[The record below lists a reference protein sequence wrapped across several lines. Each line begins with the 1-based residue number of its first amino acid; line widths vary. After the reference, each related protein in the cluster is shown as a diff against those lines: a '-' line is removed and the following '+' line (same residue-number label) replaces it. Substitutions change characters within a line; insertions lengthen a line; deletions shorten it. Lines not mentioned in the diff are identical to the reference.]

1 MNSTLVEGDYIVVNK
16 LVYGA
21 RIPITP
27 LSLPFGHTYVD
38 WIEIPYTRIFGFSDI
53 KRNDIIVF
61 NFPLE
66 TELPIDHRQE
76 YVKRCIALAGD
87 TIQLKKGIVSVNG
100 KRLKDVLTLLVPRDA
115 NGKRTFIDSSFFNP
129 AIFPNSSSF
138 RWNAD
143 HFGPLIVPKKGNR
156 IALTSN
162 NLTFYKRI
170 IEVYENNTLEVKGG
184 KVYVNSIFQKSYVF
198 KMDYYFVMGDN
209 RSNSVDSRFWGFVP
223 EDHLI
228 GKVVYDF

>member
-16 LVYGA
+16 LVYGS
-21 RIPITP
+21 RIPMTP

-38 WIEIPYTRIFGFSDI
+38 WIEIPYLRIFGFSEI

-87 TIQLKKGIVSVNG
+87 TLQIKNGRISVNG
-100 KRLKDVLTLLVPRDA
+100 KWQKDVQTLLVPLDE
-115 NGKRTFIDSSFFNP
+115 NGKRTEIDSNVFNP
-129 AIFPNSSSF
+129 AIFPNSSNF

-143 HFGPLIVPKKGNR
+143 HFGPLVVPKEGTR
-156 IALTSN
+156 VQLTTK
-162 NLTFYKRI
+162 NLVFYKQI
-170 IEVYENNTLEVKGG
+170 IEVYEGNTFESKGG
-184 KVYVNSIFQKSYVF
+184 KFYINSVVQKSYVF

-209 RSNSVDSRFWGFVP
+209 RSNSVDSRFWGFLP

-228 GKVVYDF
+228 GKVVSNF